1 MAQRLRNPLWF
12 TAAALLLLAT
22 TPLRALKIGHI
33 SVLKNG
39 REHVLQV
46 QTDGIAAPLMQ
57 TADGKLIIVVPTGE
71 RDLKPLGLSTGP
83 VARIRFGMEGS
94 DLHIV
99 LDLRDKVRGKLIRV
113 NAEGFAVALV
123 PEGAAAPSVSTTTIS
138 TTTSTTTTSSPP
150 TGAHAADESSAGLES
165 LNPAQV
171 GYTYRVVDLSL
182 GGDQD
187 HSELIVS
194 ADGPASYSSSVR
206 DDGTLLRLEFLNS
219 TLAWSGDER
228 TLADDA
234 IAGVEVKQL
243 MVAGE
248 SRVRIDIRL
257 TGKLDYAFKRDQNQL
272 VVRLARPAK
281 AAAPATTGD
290 MNTLVSLDVQ
300 GADLVGV
307 LKALCEQA
315 GFDYQ
320 FTRTL
325 LSKTP
330 PDSLVTMKVDR
341 RPFHEVVDTLLGQV
355 ASREVRLGNT
365 IYMGTES
372 EIGIRRGRLP
382 VESRTYEPKYL
393 TSAQIQLYLKDHY
406 VYDDAEQ
413 ARLASITADPRDPS
427 AMLMVGTP
435 EEIAAWEAIIHQVD
449 VPDSDDEG
457 GGDESGGQRTQVY
470 HLDYLDNSNSGLIN
484 GAIDQLYPV
493 GETQPQIFI
502 DAATRTM
509 VVTTR
514 PKYLR
519 RIAQL
524 LKTIDVRP
532 LQVNIEGKIVE
543 VDQAVSSQLGVA
555 WQSGTKSTNPGVIN
569 SAFFSNITPLF
580 TSELTYGTVLDAAS
594 IEAEIQA
601 LVETNKAD
609 LISAPNITTIDNQP
623 ATISVT
629 QVQVYVQTTTT
640 ISNGVVTN
648 ANTFPTSNVPLTL
661 VVTPKISRSDRKILM
676 NINFQLTTT
685 TGEPPAS
692 GAPFPTNQES
702 AITNVSVNSG
712 ETFVIGGLVKQ
723 DNTEEVDKVPFLGD
737 IPLLGLLFRFTN
749 IAKSKAD
756 VVIFIKP
763 TIVGY

>member
-1 MAQRLRNPLWF
+1 
-12 TAAALLLLAT
+12 LLLLAAA
-22 TPLRALKIGHI
+22 PLHALKIGHL
-33 SVLKNG
+33 SVLKSERG
-39 REHVLQV
+39 HVLEV
-46 QTDGIAAPLMQ
+46 QTDGIAAPLLQ
-57 TADGKLIIVVPTGE
+57 TAEGKLVIVVPTGE
-71 RDLKPLGLSTGP
+71 RDLKALSLTTGP

-99 LDLRDKVRGKLIRV
+99 LDLRDKVRGKIIRV
-113 NAEGFAVALV
+113 NAEGFTVALI
-123 PEGAAAPSVSTTTIS
+123 PEGPASPEPAAASSTAAA
-138 TTTSTTTTSSPP
+138 SPAAGA
-150 TGAHAADESSAGLES
+150 GAHAADVSSAGLES

-182 GGDQD
+182 GGDD
-187 HSELIVS
+187 AHSELIVS

-206 DDGTLLRLEFLNS
+206 DDGRLLRLDFLNS
-219 TLAWSGDER
+219 TLAWSGDEK
-228 TLADDA
+228 TLTDDA
-234 IAGVEVKQL
+234 IAGVDVRQI
-243 MVAGE
+243 VAGGE
-248 SRVRIDIRL
+248 SRVRVDIRL
-257 TGKLDYAFKRDQNQL
+257 TGKLDYTFKRDQNQL
-272 VVRLARPAK
+272 VVRLARPAR
-281 AAAPATTGD
+281 AAAPAASGNMD
-290 MNTLVSLDVQ
+290 TLVSLDVQ

-320 FTRTL
+320 FTRSL
-325 LSKTP
+325 LSKAP

-341 RPFHEVVDTLLGQV
+341 RPFHEVLDTLLGQV
-355 ASREVRLGNT
+355 ASREIRLGNT
-365 IYMGTES
+365 IYMGTVA
-372 EIGIRRGRLP
+372 EIGIRQGHLP

-393 TSAQIQLYLKDHY
+393 TSGQILQYLKDHY

-435 EEIAAWEAIIHQVD
+435 EEISAWEDIISQVD
-449 VPDSDDEG
+449 VPDADDEG
-457 GGDESGGQRTQVY
+457 DGGDGGGGGQRTQVY
-470 HLDYLDNSNSGLIN
+470 HLDYLDNTNSGLIN
-484 GAIDQLYPV
+484 GAINQLYPP
-493 GETQPQIFI
+493 GEIAPQIFI
-502 DAATRTM
+502 DPATRTM

-514 PKYLR
+514 PRYLR
-519 RIAQL
+519 KIAEL

-543 VDQAVSSQLGVA
+543 VDQSVSSQLGVN
-555 WQSGTKSTNPGVIN
+555 WGVTSNSTNPGV
-569 SAFFSNITPLF
+569 SAANFASDLVPLF
-580 TSELTYGTVLDAAS
+580 TSQLTYGTVLDAAAIS
-594 IEAEIQA
+594 AQIQA
-601 LVETNKAD
+601 MIQTNKAD

-623 ATISVT
+623 ATISIT

-661 VVTPKISRSDRKILM
+661 VVTPKISRSDHKILM

-685 TGEPPAS
+685 TGVPPAS

-723 DNTEEVDKVPFLGD
+723 DNTEEVQKIPFLGD
-737 IPLLGLLFRFTN
+737 IPLLGLLFRYSQ
-749 IAKSKAD
+749 ISKAKAD